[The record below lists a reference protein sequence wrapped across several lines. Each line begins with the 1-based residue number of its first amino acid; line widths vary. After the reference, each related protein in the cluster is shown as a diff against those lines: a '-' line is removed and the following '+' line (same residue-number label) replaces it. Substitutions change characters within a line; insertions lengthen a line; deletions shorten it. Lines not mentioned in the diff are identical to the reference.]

1 LLYVWSGLNQ
11 LPSPQTLSLW
21 SKGKNELRCSMVV
34 GSWLSRKSW
43 SCGQCQEVLGFQ
55 AQLKHL
61 TDSLASQTSGPVP
74 RDVS

>member
-1 LLYVWSGLNQ
+1 
-11 LPSPQTLSLW
+11 
-21 SKGKNELRCSMVV
+21 LRCSMVV